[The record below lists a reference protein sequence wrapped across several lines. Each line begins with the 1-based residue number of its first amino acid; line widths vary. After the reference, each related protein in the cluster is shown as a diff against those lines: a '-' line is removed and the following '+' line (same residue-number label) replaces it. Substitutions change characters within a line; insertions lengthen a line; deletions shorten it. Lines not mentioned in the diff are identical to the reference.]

1 MFALAVLA
9 AGFCCT
15 QGIAVADT
23 FSAPGFA
30 TEQVATLA
38 PFTPVGLAFAPDG
51 RLFVWQKNGVVRI
64 IKNGQLLST
73 PFIDVSAKV
82 NTFDDR
88 GFWGLAFDPNFASNG
103 YVYMSYT
110 YENAGDPNST
120 APRTSR
126 LTRVTANPSNP
137 DVAQAGSETTIMG
150 GIGVP
155 PCSAYQAG
163 ADCIPA
169 DAGSHTLGSLHF
181 SSDGTLFVGVGDGS
195 DGDANSL
202 RAQDLDAPN
211 GKILRIKSDGS
222 APADNPYY
230 DGSNDWRSRVWL
242 YGVRNPFGFAL
253 QPSTEEIFF
262 GDVGWNTWEEV
273 NHGTRT
279 SNFGWPCYEGA
290 GPQPTFQANYTQC
303 QALAASS
310 VTPPFFTYDHN
321 SGSAVIGGPFYTGSL
336 YPQEYQGNFFFGD
349 YSGNFIKRVVLDDQH
364 HPVSVQPFATG
375 VAAPVGMTVGPDG
388 MLYYLSFT
396 SGEVRRIRF
405 NGPVADAKAS
415 PTYGYSPLTVDFTG
429 DGSVNPGGGSL
440 TYLWDFGD
448 GTTSTQVNPTHTYS
462 SSTVKTFA
470 AKLTVT
476 NGSGLSSSSVA
487 PVTVGSAPPT
497 PTITAPADGSTV
509 YPGQTITYKGSAT
522 DPEDGSL
529 PASSLEWTVLLHHN
543 SHVHT
548 FVGGTGSQGSFV
560 AQDHGAIGTFSYEV
574 ILTATDSSGLKKSK
588 SVNIQVAR
596 DTSPPTAPSGLTAN
610 APGSG
615 QINLN
620 WSASDDNVGVNAYR
634 VERCPG
640 ADCTDF
646 SEIAAP
652 AATSYGDTAVTAS
665 TTYRYRVRAADIS
678 GNLSDYSTV
687 VTATTPDPPPAPPG
701 LVAAWAFGE
710 GSGTTTADVS
720 GNGNVGTLTSASW
733 STQGR
738 YGNALSFNG
747 TSSVVRVAS
756 SSSLDVGGAMTLEGW
771 VKPTASQ
778 SGWRTVLQRQTDAYY
793 LNASSGAG
801 ALRPAGGG
809 TFGSGSSGTLIGPTA
824 IPVSTWTHEAL
835 TYDGT
840 TMRLY
845 INGVE
850 AVSKPQTGA
859 VQSSTNPLWIGGNT
873 PYGEYF
879 QGLLDEIRV
888 YRRALTAS
896 EIQSDMNTSLV
907 PTTPD
912 STPPAKPAGLTAAA
926 AGGSQINLTWTASTD
941 NVGVSGYR
949 VERCTGEDCTNFGEI
964 GTTTTTSFNDTGLAG
979 TTTYKYRVRAAD
991 LAGNL
996 SPYSDPAAAT
1006 TTSAGDT
1013 TPPSAPSGLAATG
1026 VSTARIDL
1034 NWTASTDNVA
1044 VATYRIERCQG
1055 TSCTNWAEV
1064 GTSPNPS
1071 FSNTGLAA
1079 NTTYRFRV
1087 RAADAAGNLSAYS
1100 AIVSGKTLTADTT
1113 KPSVPSGVTATPTSP
1128 TQITVS
1134 WTASTDNVGVT
1145 GYRVE
1150 RCKGASCTNWAE
1162 IGTTST
1168 TSLNDTGLQTGTL
1181 YRYRLRAM
1189 DAAANLSSYSA
1200 IASATTPSAPDT
1212 TAPSAP
1218 SGLTAAA
1225 AGSSQV
1231 NLGWSASADNVG
1243 VAGYRVERCQ
1253 GSGCTGFAVIAAP
1266 TTTSLTDSAVAAST
1280 TYRYRV
1286 RAVDAAGNF
1295 SGYSGIAEATT
1306 GAAGATPPGLVAAY
1320 AFGEGSGLTTA
1331 DASGNGNTGT
1341 LTSTTWSTG
1350 GRYGNAL
1357 GFNGTSSLVRIAS
1370 AASLGLG
1377 SGMTLSGWVKPSA
1390 TQSGWRTIVQRQTD
1404 AYHLNASS
1412 GAGALRPA
1420 GGGTFGGSEGNVY
1433 GPTANPVNAWTYETL
1448 TYDGTTLR
1456 LYINGTEVATRA
1468 TTGAIQSSTNPL
1480 WIGGNQPYGEYFQ
1493 GLIDEV
1499 RVYNRA
1505 LTASEVSSDMNSPV
1519 NWSGVAGGLG

>member
-1 MFALAVLA
+1 MGLCCSQGVA
-9 AGFCCT
+9 A
-15 QGIAVADT
+15 ADT

-30 TEQVATLA
+30 TETVASLP
-38 PFTPVGLAFAPDG
+38 PFTLVGLAFAPDG
-51 RLFVWQKNGVVRI
+51 RLFVWQKNGIVRV
-64 IKNGQLLST
+64 IKNGQLQAT
-73 PFIDVSAKV
+73 PFIDLSAKV
-82 NTFDDR
+82 NTYDDR

-103 YVYMSYT
+103 YIYMTYT

-126 LTRVTANPSNP
+126 LVRVTANPSNP
-137 DVAQAGSETTIMG
+137 DVAQPGSETVILG
-150 GIGVP
+150 SIGVP
-155 PCSAYQAG
+155 PCSAYQTN
-163 ADCIPA
+163 ADCISA
-169 DAGSHTLGSLHF
+169 DSGTHTLGSLHF
-181 SSDGTLFVGVGDGS
+181 SSDGTLYAGVGDGG
-195 DGDANSL
+195 DGNALSL
-202 RAQDLDAPN
+202 RAQDLDSPN
-211 GKILRIKSDGS
+211 GKMLRIKTDGS
-222 APADNPYY
+222 APSDNPYY
-230 DGSNDWRSRVWL
+230 DGTNDWRSRVWF

-253 QPSTEEIFF
+253 EPTTQEVFF
-262 GDVGWNTWEEV
+262 GDVGEHTWEEV
-273 NHGTRT
+273 DHGTRT
-279 SNFGWPCYEGA
+279 TNFGWPCFEGN
-290 GPQPTFQANYTQC
+290 GPEPTFQDQPQC
-303 QALAASS
+303 LALSAGS
-310 VTPPFFTYDHN
+310 VTPPFYTYDHSN
-321 SGSAVIGGPFYTGSL
+321 GSAVIGGPFYTGAL
-336 YPQEYQGNFFFGD
+336 YPQEYQGNYFFGD
-349 YSGNFIKRVVLDDQH
+349 YSGNYIKRVVLDDQH

-375 VAAPVGMTVGPDG
+375 VAAPVGMAVGPDG
-388 MLYYLSFT
+388 MIYYNSFT
-396 SGEVRRIRF
+396 TGEIRRIRY
-405 NGPVADAKAS
+405 NGPVADAKADPS
-415 PTYGYSPLTVDFTG
+415 NGYSPLTVDFKG

-448 GTTSTQVNPTHTYS
+448 GTTSTQVNPSHTYS

-476 NGSGLSSSSVA
+476 SSAGLSSSSVA
-487 PVTVGSAPPT
+487 PVTVGSVPPT
-497 PTITAPADGSTV
+497 PTITTPSDGTTV

-522 DPEDGSL
+522 DPEDGSI
-529 PASSLEWTVLLHHN
+529 PASSLQWTVLLHHN
-543 SHVHT
+543 THVHT

-596 DTSPPTAPSGLTAN
+596 DTSAPTVPSGLTAN
-610 APGSG
+610 AAGSG

-620 WSASDDNVGVNAYR
+620 WAASDDNVGVNAYR
-634 VERCPG
+634 VERCQG
-640 ADCTDF
+640 AGCTDF

-687 VTATTPDPPPAPPG
+687 VTATTADPPPAPPG
-701 LVAAWAFGE
+701 LVGAWAFGE
-710 GSGTTTADVS
+710 GTGTTTADIS
-720 GNGNVGTLTSASW
+720 GNGNVGTLTTATW

-747 TSSVVRVAS
+747 ANSVVRVAS
-756 SSSLDVGGAMTLEGW
+756 APSLDLGGSMTLEGW

-824 IPVSTWTHEAL
+824 IPVNSWTHEAL

-850 AVSKPQTGA
+850 AASKPQTGA

-888 YRRALTAS
+888 YKRALTPS

-912 STPPAKPAGLTAAA
+912 TTPPAKPAGLSAVAS
-926 AGGSQINLTWTASTD
+926 GGSQINLTWTASTD
-941 NVGVSGYR
+941 NIGVSGYR
-949 VERCTGEDCTNFGEI
+949 VERCLGDGCTNFSEV
-964 GTTTTTSFNDTGLAG
+964 GTSTTNSFNDTGLAG
-979 TTTYKYRVRAAD
+979 TTTYTYRVRAAD

-996 SPYSDPAAAT
+996 SSYSDPASAT
-1006 TTSAGDT
+1006 TTAAGDT

-1034 NWTASTDNVA
+1034 NWTASTDNVG
-1044 VATYRIERCQG
+1044 VATYRIERCLG

-1064 GTSPNPS
+1064 GTSPTPS
-1071 FSNTGLAA
+1071 FSNTGLTA

-1113 KPSVPSGVTATPTSP
+1113 RPSTPAGVTATPTS
-1128 TQITVS
+1128 TSQITVS

-1150 RCKGASCTNWAE
+1150 RCQGASCTSWAE
-1162 IGTTST
+1162 IGTTTT
-1168 TSLNDTGLQTGTL
+1168 TSLDDTGLQAGTV
-1181 YRYRLRAM
+1181 YRYRVRAM
-1189 DAAANLSSYSA
+1189 DAAGNLSTYSS
-1200 IASATTPSAPDT
+1200 IASGTTPSAPDT

-1218 SGLTAAA
+1218 SGLTASA

-1231 NLGWSASADNVG
+1231 SLGWSASTDNVG
-1243 VAGYRVERCQ
+1243 VAAYRVERCQ
-1253 GSGCTGFAVIAAP
+1253 GSGCTSFAEIAAP

-1306 GAAGATPPGLVAAY
+1306 GAPGSTLPGLVAAY

-1331 DASGNGNTGT
+1331 DASGNGNGGT
-1341 LTSTTWSTG
+1341 LTNATWSTQ

-1357 GFNGTSSLVRIAS
+1357 SFNGTNSVVQVANS
-1370 AASLGLG
+1370 ASLALG

-1390 TQSGWRTIVQRQTD
+1390 TQSGWRTLVQKQTD
-1404 AYHLNASS
+1404 AYYLNASS

-1420 GGGTFGGSEGNVY
+1420 GGGTFGSGAATIY
-1433 GPTANPVNAWTYETL
+1433 GPTASPVNGWTYETL

-1456 LYINGTEVATRA
+1456 LYVNGVQVATRA
-1468 TTGAIQSSTNPL
+1468 TTGAVQSSTSPL
-1480 WIGGNQPYGEYFQ
+1480 WIGGNQPYGEFFN

-1505 LTASEVSSDMNSPV
+1505 LTPSEVNADMGNPV
-1519 NWSGVAGGLG
+1519 NWSGLPAGLG